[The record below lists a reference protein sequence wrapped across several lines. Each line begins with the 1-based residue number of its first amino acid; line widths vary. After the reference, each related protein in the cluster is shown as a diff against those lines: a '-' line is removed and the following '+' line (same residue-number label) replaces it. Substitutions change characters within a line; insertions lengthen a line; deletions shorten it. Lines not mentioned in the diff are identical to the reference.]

1 MKPLWNRVAKRVNAP
16 ESGPGRC
23 HRPSFAATVE
33 KMTYRELQA
42 ILDGM
47 DTAVGAAEAHGW
59 LCGALCV
66 RADYGA
72 PEWLPELA
80 ADSSGAGVPAG
91 TSVPALGSLHED
103 TLEALS
109 SPEFTFMPLLP
120 EDNAPLAERVPAL
133 AAWCGGFL
141 YGIGSGAVGDAVTK
155 MGDVAELLED
165 LADITRAEVGP
176 GGDRERD
183 EGDYAEL
190 VEFVRAGAQLAFEE
204 TAALRAVAPGV
215 GAAVH

>member
-23 HRPSFAATVE
+23 HRPSIAATVE

-72 PEWLPELA
+72 PEWLRELA
-80 ADSSGAGVPAG
+80 ADAGGAAQDDAC
-91 TSVPALGSLHED
+91 VPALGSLHED
-103 TLEALS
+103 TLEALGS
-109 SPEFTFMPLLP
+109 AEFTFMPLLP
-120 EDNAPLAERVPAL
+120 EDDAPLAERVPAL

-141 YGIGSGAVGDAVTK
+141 YGIGSGAVGNAVTK
-155 MGDVAELLED
+155 MGDVAELLVD

-176 GGDRERD
+176 GDDRERD

-204 TAALRAVAPGV
+204 TAALRAVVPGA

>member
-1 MKPLWNRVAKRVNAP
+1 
-16 ESGPGRC
+16 
-23 HRPSFAATVE
+23 
-33 KMTYRELQA
+33 MTYWELQA
-42 ILDGM
+42 ILEQM

-72 PEWLPELA
+72 PVWLRELA
-80 ADSSGAGVPAG
+80 EDAGAGAPGDA
-91 TSVPALGSLHED
+91 SVPALRSLHED
-103 TLEALS
+103 ALESLR

-120 EDNAPLAERVPAL
+120 EDDAPLAERVPAL

-141 YGIGSGAVGDAVTK
+141 YGIGTGAVGNAVTK
-155 MGDVAELLED
+155 MGDVGELLED

-176 GGDRERD
+176 ESDQERD
-183 EGDYAEL
+183 ERHFAEL
-190 VEFVRAGAQLAFEE
+190 VEFVRAGAQLAWEE
-204 TAALRAVAPGV
+204 TATLRATAPRA

>member
-23 HRPSFAATVE
+23 HRPPFAATVE

-42 ILDGM
+42 LLERM

-72 PEWLPELA
+72 PEWLGELA
-80 ADSSGAGVPAG
+80 ADAGGAARGDEY
-91 TSVPALGSLHED
+91 VPALGSLRED

-120 EDNAPLAERVPAL
+120 EDHAPLSERVPAL

-141 YGIGSGAVGDAVTK
+141 YGIGTGAVGNAVTK
-155 MGDVAELLED
+155 MGDVGELLED

-176 GGDRERD
+176 GGDQERD
-183 EGDYAEL
+183 EGDFAEL

-204 TAALRAVAPGV
+204 TAALRATAPGA

>member
-1 MKPLWNRVAKRVNAP
+1 
-16 ESGPGRC
+16 
-23 HRPSFAATVE
+23 
-33 KMTYRELQA
+33 MTYRELQA
-42 ILDGM
+42 ILERM

-72 PEWLPELA
+72 PEWLGELA
-80 ADSSGAGVPAG
+80 EDAGAGAPGDA
-91 TSVPALGSLHED
+91 SVPALRALYDD
-103 TLEALS
+103 TLESLR

-120 EDNAPLAERVPAL
+120 EDEAPLAERVPAL

-141 YGIGSGAVGDAVTK
+141 YGIGTGAAGNAVTR
-155 MGDVAELLED
+155 MGDVGELLGD

-176 GGDRERD
+176 EGDPERD
-183 EGDYAEL
+183 EGDFAEL
-190 VEFVRAGAQLAFEE
+190 VEYVRAGAQLAWEE
-204 TAALRAVAPGV
+204 TAALRATVPRA

>member
-1 MKPLWNRVAKRVNAP
+1 
-16 ESGPGRC
+16 
-23 HRPSFAATVE
+23 
-33 KMTYRELQA
+33 MTYRELQA
-42 ILDGM
+42 LLERM

-72 PEWLPELA
+72 REWLGDFA
-80 ADSSGAGVPAG
+80 ADSGGGGVPAG
-91 TSVPALGSLHED
+91 TSGPALGSLRED

-120 EDNAPLAERVPAL
+120 EDDAPLAERVPAL

-141 YGIGSGAVGDAVTK
+141 YGIGTGAVGNAITK

-176 GGDRERD
+176 GGDQERD

-204 TAALRAVAPGV
+204 TAALRAVAPGA